1 MVKYISYKVYL
12 SDDQKKKIQNA
23 VKNKIE
29 VTLRLQ
35 SNQPPNNEL
44 KLTQT
49 QINHIKNNKNQIT
62 LSKSQLKQTG
72 GFLPLLALVPAAIA
86 AAKAVGLGAAGYLG
100 HRAVQRLTK
109 GEGLY
114 LPGKKKP

>member
-1 MVKYISYKVYL
+1 MVKSTSDKVYL

-23 VKNKIE
+23 IKNKIE
-29 VTLRLQ
+29 VTLRLK

-49 QINHIKNNKNQIT
+49 QIDHIKNNKNQIT